1 MKTKLFI
8 TMAFVAIITLALAI
22 IGCKEDEP
30 DPPPPQEYPQKQP
43 DTPRTLSFGSNCT
56 VTIKSADTFTIAEW
70 TTLCDKVV
78 AAIGRMYSIAGGL
91 QTNMETYFGGRTVIV
106 ILSKSQTLRCEV
118 KDTAPGVIYFKADAA
133 IIDAITG
140 TDLQPVI
147 FALIGGNS
155 NQLK

>member
-1 MKTKLFI
+1 MKTKFLGI
-8 TMAFVAIITLALAI
+8 IVIAIIALAI

-30 DPPPPQEYPQKQP
+30 TPTPIPGDTPKVQL
-43 DTPRTLSFGSNCT
+43 DTPRTLSFGTNYK
-56 VTIKSADTFTIAEW
+56 VTIKSADIFTTAEW
-70 TTLCDKVV
+70 IMLCDKVV

-133 IIDAITG
+133 IIDGITG

-147 FALIGGNS
+147 FTLIGGNS